1 MTLEIRV
8 LAWKGSY
15 NVAGLNRYEELRL
28 RDRNISLFFIYFS
41 GPKGHQFFIVFNP
54 RYRNIILYMAS
65 NQHGKCDIILPSF
78 KTYKTL
84 SLRGG
89 EYISYSLGN
98 LTERIIKQI
107 KVYLHVRVECDVPI
121 TLYYF
126 VMGENNT
133 IWKTFQAYPSA
144 VLSTEYILPHY
155 KVHKK
160 FDSLG
165 IIALEDDTSIRVDF
179 KSAKWVLS
187 DIVYRGKYYSKD
199 IRYLTMTTKQY
210 DYSYLSC
217 DECHLTGTYLV
228 SSRPFALFFKSY
240 RREAIPVQPLKDLSR
255 VFIVPRLSDE
265 ISVLGLRIFTI
276 RKTKIEFKESN
287 NSVSTSI
294 LNSNDYL
301 NTNHKDTTII
311 SSVENVN
318 LFLKT
323 YGPNTGTTDHRVP
336 GVAQYLPY
344 YEFIIP
350 HHTSKNFATIVI
362 ATRDITGLRL
372 DKRTVKSDAFVGL
385 ETVSIS
391 EKLYSIFS
399 IPVDVGWHTAV
410 HNQHVPFG
418 LLVQGISKYPGAS
431 QLSSYVYFAGMN
443 YTMVV

>member
-1 MTLEIRV
+1 MRSSGYDIT
-8 LAWKGSY
+8 
-15 NVAGLNRYEELRL
+15 
-28 RDRNISLFFIYFS
+28 NISLFLIYFS

-65 NQHGKCDIILPSF
+65 NQHGKCDIITPSF

-89 EYISYSLGN
+89 DYISYSLSN
-98 LTERIIKQI
+98 LTERIIQQI
-107 KVYLHVRVECDVPI
+107 KVDLHVRVECDVPI

-126 VMGENNT
+126 LMGENNT
-133 IWKTFQAYPSA
+133 IWKTFQSYPSA
-144 VLSTEYILPHY
+144 VLSTKYILPHY

-160 FDSLG
+160 FDALG
-165 IIALEDDTSIRVDF
+165 IIALEDDTSVRVDF
-179 KSAKWVLS
+179 KLTKWVRS

-199 IRYLTMTTKQY
+199 IRLLTVTANQY
-210 DYSYLSC
+210 EYSYVSC
-217 DECHLTGTYLV
+217 DKCHLTGTYLV

-240 RREAIPVQPLKDLSR
+240 IPEAIPVLPLKDLSR
-255 VFIVPRLSDE
+255 VFIVPRLSDD

-276 RKTKIEFKESN
+276 KKTKIEFKETN
-287 NSVSTSI
+287 DSVSTST

-323 YGPNTGTTDHRVP
+323 YGPNTGTIDHGVP

-350 HHTSKNFATIVI
+350 HHASKNFATIVI

-372 DKRTVKSDAFVGL
+372 DKRTVKADTFVGL
-385 ETVSIS
+385 ETVNIS

-410 HNQHVPFG
+410 HSQHVPFG

-431 QLSSYVYFAGMN
+431 QSSSYVYFAGMS
-443 YTMVV
+443 YSMVV